1 MLRLALVL
9 SLAAGIAALVIN
21 FVVTQPAIETQTK
34 DLADTKGKLDT
45 SVAAQRKAEGDAKT
59 AKANADKALKDL
71 AQTRTELETAAGE
84 ATTQRGRADKLANDL
99 GKTTKERNE
108 AQQELS
114 RWQVLGVQPDQIAQL
129 KTDLRE
135 ASEARAALADERKIF
150 LRSIEHLQTR
160 LDRFENPNDKPVE
173 MPGLK
178 GSVVA
183 VDPKW
188 NFVLLDVGEN
198 GGAKANGIVM
208 VRRGDK
214 LLGKARIVS
223 VDSNRS
229 IANLL
234 PEWRQGDVAIA
245 EGDKVLY

>member
-21 FVVTQPAIETQTK
+21 FVVTQPAIEEQTK
-34 DLADTKGKLDT
+34 KLAETTQSRDNAVT
-45 SVAAQRKAEGDAKT
+45 AQRKAEGDAKT

-71 AQTRTELETAAGE
+71 AQTRTELEAAAGE
-84 ATTQRGRADKLANDL
+84 ATTQKGRADKLAVDL
-99 GKTTKERNE
+99 SKTTKERNE
-108 AQQELS
+108 SQQELS
-114 RWQVLGVQPDQIAQL
+114 RWQALGVQPDQIAQL
-129 KTDLRE
+129 KADLRE
-135 ASEARAALADERKIF
+135 ASEARTVLSDERKIF
-150 LRSIEHLQTR
+150 LKSIEHLQAR

-183 VDPKW
+183 VDAKW
-188 NFVLLDVGEN
+188 NFVLLNVGEAQ
-198 GGAKANGIVM
+198 GAKANGIVM

-214 LLGKARIVS
+214 LLGKARIVT
-223 VDSNRS
+223 VDQNRS

-234 PEWRQGDVAIA
+234 PEWRQGEIAIA
-245 EGDKVLY
+245 EGDKILY

>member
-21 FVVTQPAIETQTK
+21 FVVTAPAIETQTK
-34 DLADTKGKLDT
+34 DLADTKGKLDA
-45 SVAAQRKAEGDAKT
+45 SVAAQRKAEGEAKT

-71 AQTRTELETAAGE
+71 ASTKTDLESAAAE
-84 ATTQRGRADKLANDL
+84 ASTQKGRADKLAGDL

-114 RWQVLGVQPDQIAQL
+114 RWQALGVHPEQISQL
-129 KTDLRE
+129 KNDLRE

-150 LRSIEHLQTR
+150 LRSIEHLQAR
-160 LDRFENPNDKPVE
+160 LDRFENPNDTPVE

-183 VDPKW
+183 VDAKW
-188 NFVLLDVGEN
+188 NFVLLDVGESQ
-198 GGAKANGIVM
+198 GAKANGIVM

-214 LLGKARIVS
+214 LLGKARIVT
-223 VDSNRS
+223 VDQNRS

-234 PEWRQGDVAIA
+234 PEWRQGDVAVA